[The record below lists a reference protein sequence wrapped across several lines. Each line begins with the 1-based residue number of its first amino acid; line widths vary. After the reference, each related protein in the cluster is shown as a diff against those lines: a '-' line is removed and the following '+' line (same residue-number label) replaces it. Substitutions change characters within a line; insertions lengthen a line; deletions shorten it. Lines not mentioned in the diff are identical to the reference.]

1 MHGGQPINGEGGRE
15 VGRYRVL
22 GRLGEGGM
30 AVVHLAHDPDLD
42 RLVALKEVVADNAAD
57 PHWTARFLRES
68 RVVGSLKHPNIV
80 TVFEYLEQ
88 DGAPYIAMEYVERGS
103 LRPYVGMLT
112 LAQNAR
118 VLESVLAGLSHAERR
133 GIVHRDLKP
142 ENLLV
147 TEEGG
152 VKIADFGIAKLT
164 GELAGPA
171 LLRTA
176 EGSTVGTPLYMAP
189 EQALGRSDEI
199 GPWTDLYAVGCI
211 AYELFT
217 GAPPFAS
224 VTNPQSMML
233 CHVYETVPPAHEAN
247 PNVDRVVS
255 GWIDGLLVKDPAL
268 RVRSAQAAWE
278 SLEEIVLTRLS
289 ARWRRESALLELGEV
304 AVASPPL
311 SRSGIVHAT
320 PGGSAEFVSFNP
332 RPVAGPPAVTPV
344 GMLSALAPWH
354 VDTPDP
360 ALLPDAGALATAP
373 PGRPEA
379 RTPEAAR
386 APHAAAPSAAAA
398 PYVAAAPD
406 AAATPDAAAAA
417 LADPAFA
424 ATRPPRPRDA
434 PTAPPPSPAR
444 RWPLFAVGGVA
455 LVAVVVAVLL
465 GTRVDSHD
473 DTAGTGQAVRAPAPS
488 TLTAGKLSVRL
499 PGGWGRRAVD
509 GLGPLALDGAAV
521 AGPAG
526 DAGGTVV
533 IGLAGSTSPTL
544 LPDALAGSA
553 PAPAAETLAGG
564 LSAYRYD
571 GLDLGGGSRAVV
583 YAVPTEAGV
592 ATVACRQPAPADDAF
607 AEACTGIARSLAVAD
622 TQVFTAGPSAQYANA
637 VSDAVRDANHLL
649 TSTALRRAKTP
660 ASQSRAVDGFAARL
674 DRIAG
679 QLRALDLSPVDRA
692 PNTAL
697 ARAFAGL
704 ADGYGS
710 LAAAARHSQPD
721 RYRQA
726 GAKVR
731 AARSAAAAALDDLQA
746 AGYRDLPAPASPALA
761 ALKPKPAAKTKA
773 PAAPTTATVQATPAP
788 TATQPTYTPPAKQP
802 STPQNKYGPRK
813 GSTPG
818 DG

>member
-1 MHGGQPINGEGGRE
+1 VHGGQPINGEGGRE

-112 LAQNAR
+112 LAQNAQ
-118 VLESVLAGLSHAERR
+118 VLESVLAGLTHAERR

-233 CHVYETVPPAHEAN
+233 CHVYEAVPPAHEAN

-289 ARWRRESALLELGEV
+289 ARWRRDAALLELG
-304 AVASPPL
+304 AVAAVSPPL

-332 RPVAGPPAVTPV
+332 RPVPGPPAVTPV

-360 ALLPDAGALATAP
+360 SAN
-373 PGRPEA
+373 GRL
-379 RTPEAAR
+379 AAR
-386 APHAAAPSAAAA
+386 EEEPRPSTLVL
-398 PYVAAAPD
+398 PSSPE
-406 AAATPDAAAAA
+406 
-417 LADPAFA
+417 ADPAFA
-424 ATRPPRPRDA
+424 ATRPPKPRNA
-434 PTAPPPSPAR
+434 PTAPQPTRPLR
-444 RWPLFAVGGVA
+444 RPLFAVAGV
-455 LVAVVVAVLL
+455 VVVAVLAVVL
-465 GTRVDSHD
+465 VGRGGD
-473 DTAGTGQAVRAPAPS
+473 DPPAPAATRAAHVAPTSS
-488 TLTAGKLSVRL
+488 TLSAGPLSVRL
-499 PGGWGRRAVD
+499 PAGWGRRAAD
-509 GLGPLALDGAAV
+509 ALGGLELDGAAV
-521 AGPAG
+521 AGPPG
-526 DAGGTVV
+526 DGGGTVV
-533 IGLAGSTSPTL
+533 VGLAASTSPTL
-544 LPDALAGSA
+544 LPDALASSA
-553 PAPAAETLAGG
+553 PPPAPETLAGG

-607 AEACTGIARSLAVAD
+607 AAACTGIARSLAVAD
-622 TQVFTAGPSAQYANA
+622 TQVFTAGPSAQYADA
-637 VSDAVRDANHLL
+637 VTDAVRDANHLL
-649 TSTALRRAKTP
+649 TSTALQRAKTP
-660 ASQSRAVDGFAARL
+660 ASQSRAVDGFPARL
-674 DRIAG
+674 DRIAAH
-679 QLRALDLSPVDRA
+679 LRALALSPVDRA
-692 PNTAL
+692 PNIAL
-697 ARAFAGL
+697 ARAIAGL
-704 ADGYGS
+704 ATGYGS
-710 LAAAARHSQPD
+710 LASAAHRSQPE

-726 GAKVR
+726 SAKLR
-731 AARSAAAAALDDLQA
+731 AARSAAASSLADLRA
-746 AGYRDLPAPASPALA
+746 AGYRDLPALASPALA
-761 ALKPKPAAKTKA
+761 GLKPKPRTQTKA
-773 PAAPTTATVQATPAP
+773 PTTPTTHTVQATPVP
-788 TATQPTYTPPAKQP
+788 TVTQPTYTAPQKQS